1 MMMTTLIDG
10 YNLLHVTGLAGP
22 EISRNDVKSG
32 ALARARI
39 ALLNFLATSLDD
51 DERQLT
57 TVAFDSNN
65 APPGLPREEQH
76 RGITVK
82 YATNYENADEL
93 LEELIRQS
101 SAPRRLTVV
110 SSDHRVQ
117 RAARRRK
124 ARAVDSDVWYAE
136 VRESRWQSHEPLE
149 SRSPRPTGPL
159 SDAEV
164 AQWLNE
170 FGDVSIE
177 QIFPPAPAASDD
189 PSSEPAA
196 PTPIDN
202 PFPPGYAED
211 VLDEP

>member
-1 MMMTTLIDG
+1 MTILIDG

-22 EISRNDVKSG
+22 EISRSEIKSG
-32 ALARARI
+32 ALERARM

-57 TVAFDSNN
+57 TVAFDSSN

-82 YATNYENADEL
+82 YATDHESADEL
-93 LEELIRQS
+93 LEELIRVS

-136 VRESRWQSHEPLE
+136 MRAKRREKTAPATTA
-149 SRSPRPTGPL
+149 SPKPAGPL
-159 SDAEV
+159 SAEEV
-164 AQWLNE
+164 AAWLNE
-170 FGDVSIE
+170 FGDVAVEELAASE
-177 QIFPPAPAASDD
+177 LGPPATGATVKQPA
-189 PSSEPAA
+189 SS
-196 PTPIDN
+196 PIEN
-202 PFPPGYAED
+202 PFPPGYADDLLGEK
-211 VLDEP
+211 